1 MIMIVMDKILIKTL
15 LNTHLTSSS
24 SASTGEMEMDK
35 IGDDTV

>member
-1 MIMIVMDKILIKTL
+1 MIMIVMDKILIITL

-24 SASTGEMEMDK
+24 SASTEEMDK